1 MKRCRLPRWLAA
13 LALPALLPWAQ
24 ATTVIAPDF
33 DELANSADYVVRATV
48 KSMTS
53 EWRPNPDNPKHPYI
67 GTRVEL
73 EVHEVIK
80 GNPPSPLVLDLVG
93 GRIGD
98 EELTISGAPKFVVGQ
113 ENILFVRGNGRQIV
127 PLVGMTHGQYLVR
140 RDQATGK
147 AFVMRSNGRY
157 LYSTDEV
164 ALPESAS
171 SAVPARNPHAA
182 PLTVA
187 DFAAR
192 IRSVIR
198 NPEDTRERLD

>member
-1 MKRCRLPRWLAA
+1 MKMKRCRLPRWLAA

-98 EELTISGAPKFVVGQ
+98 EELTIDGAPKFKVGQ
-113 ENILFVRGNGRQIV
+113 ESILFIQGNGRQIV
-127 PLVGMTHGQYLVR
+127 PLVGMWHGHYPVR
-140 RDQATGK
+140 RDKRTGETQ
-147 AFVMRSNGRY
+147 VMRDGGKL
-157 LYSTDEV
+157 LYSEQEV
-164 ALPESAS
+164 SLPESALS
-171 SAVPARNPHAA
+171 
-182 PLTVA
+182 T
-187 DFAAR
+187 AAR
-192 IRSVIR
+192 DPQARPLSCDEFADRIRATVKKHR
-198 NPEDTRERLD
+198 RDDLK